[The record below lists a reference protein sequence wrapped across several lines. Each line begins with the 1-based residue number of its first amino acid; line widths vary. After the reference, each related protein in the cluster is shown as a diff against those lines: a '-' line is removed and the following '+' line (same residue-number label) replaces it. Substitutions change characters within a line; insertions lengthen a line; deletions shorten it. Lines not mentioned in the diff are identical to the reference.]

1 MHPSLTR
8 STPRR
13 AAAVVAIVALAVAAA
28 AILVGAPATA
38 KRSKRPA
45 PSLALTRRDP
55 ATVVGRHFQPH
66 ARVHVRL
73 TSGPTLTRNPMTN
86 RRGAF
91 TVVLPT
97 AVDRCSSFTIMASQ
111 KHHRTVVLA
120 AKPEC
125 PPL

>member
-8 STPRR
+8 STLRR
-13 AAAVVAIVALAVAAA
+13 AAAVIAILALAVAAA
-28 AILVGAPATA
+28 AILLGAPATA

-45 PSLALTRRDP
+45 PSLTLAKRDP
-55 ATVVGRHFQPH
+55 ATVIGRHFAPR

-73 TSGPTLTRNPMTN
+73 ASGPTLTRNPMTN
-86 RRGAF
+86 RHGAF
-91 TVVLPT
+91 TVVFPT
-97 AVDRCSSFTIMASQ
+97 AVDRCSSFTITASQ
-111 KHHRTVVLA
+111 EHHRTVVLA

>member
-8 STPRR
+8 PALRR
-13 AAAVVAIVALAVAAA
+13 AAAVIAILALAIAAA

-38 KRSKRPA
+38 KRSKPPA
-45 PSLALTRRDP
+45 PRLMLVRRDP
-55 ATVVGRHFQPH
+55 ATVIGRHFAPR
-66 ARVHVRL
+66 ARVHVGVA
-73 TSGPTLTRNPMTN
+73 SGPTLTRNPMTD
-86 RRGAF
+86 RRGTF
-91 TVVLPT
+91 TVVFPT
-97 AVDRCSSFTIMASQ
+97 IVDRCSSITITASQ